1 MRLLK
6 EALPRIRSRIQKLRP
21 GPAGPM
27 PILIA
32 GRGERVMLRL
42 VAEHAQMWN
51 AIGSAE
57 EYARKSAVL
66 DEWCRKVGR
75 DPREIE
81 RTANVGGLSPRAVD
95 EWLQAGL
102 QHFVLRVAHP
112 FDTKDVARLLKVR
125 DS

>member
-1 MRLLK
+1 
-6 EALPRIRSRIQKLRP
+6 ALPRIRSRIQKLRP

-81 RTANVGGLSPRAVD
+81 RTANVGGLARMLVIFHRPFGP
-95 EWLQAGL
+95 EWL
-102 QHFVLRVAHP
+102 HP
-112 FDTKDVARLLKVR
+112 LPCSTIWARMVE
-125 DS
+125 

>member
-1 MRLLK
+1 
-6 EALPRIRSRIQKLRP
+6 
-21 GPAGPM
+21 M

-81 RTANVGGLSPRAVD
+81 RTANVGGLSPKAVD
-95 EWLQAGL
+95 EWLQAGG
-102 QHFVLRVAHP
+102 HEVAVP
-112 FDTKDVARLLKVR
+112 IAPPSDTQAVCLPLNA
-125 DS
+125 S

>member
-1 MRLLK
+1 
-6 EALPRIRSRIQKLRP
+6 
-21 GPAGPM
+21 M

-81 RTANVGGLSPRAVD
+81 RTANVGGLSPKAVD

-102 QHFVLRVAHP
+102 QHFVLRIAHP
-112 FDTKDVARLLKVR
+112 FDTREVARLLKVR